1 MMNIYSKRMW
11 LKLRHNIMKIIALF
25 LIYGSIYYGL
35 ETLYRGYSHISMF
48 ILSGILGVLIG
59 LINEIAPKINIWL
72 ETLIGT
78 IIATIGE
85 GVTGIIVNN
94 ILHLNVWDYS
104 DLPFTFFYGQCNLIF
119 CLIWFVLTYIV
130 IKLDDYLRSLMD

>member
-1 MMNIYSKRMW
+1 MN
-11 LKLRHNIMKIIALF
+11 NIAKIIVLF

-35 ETLYRGYSHISMF
+35 EVLFRGYSHISMF
-48 ILSGILGVLIG
+48 ILAGVLGVIIG
-59 LINEIAPKINIWL
+59 LINEITPRINVIL

-78 IIATIGE
+78 TIATIAE
-85 GVTGIIVNN
+85 GVTGVIVNI

-119 CLIWFVLTYIV
+119 CIFWLILTYIV

>member
-1 MMNIYSKRMW
+1 MIQFTKILILFNIYG
-11 LKLRHNIMKIIALF
+11 A
-25 LIYGSIYYGL
+25 IYYNL
-35 ETLYRGYSHISMF
+35 EVLFRGYSHISMY
-48 ILSGILGVLIG
+48 ILAGVLGVAIG
-59 LINEIAPKINIWL
+59 LINEITPKINIWL

-104 DLPFTFFYGQCNLIF
+104 NLPFTFFYGQCNLIF
-119 CLIWFVLTYIV
+119 CLIWFVLTYIL

>member
-1 MMNIYSKRMW
+1 M
-11 LKLRHNIMKIIALF
+11 RHNIMKIIALF
-25 LIYGSIYYGL
+25 LIYGSIYYSL
-35 ETLYRGYSHISMF
+35 EVLYRGYSHTSMF
-48 ILSGILGVLIG
+48 ILSGVLGVAIG
-59 LINEIAPKINIWL
+59 LINEITPKINIWL

-85 GVTGIIVNN
+85 GITGIIVNN

-104 DLPFTFFYGQCNLIF
+104 NLPFTFFCGQCNLIF
-119 CLIWFVLTYIV
+119 CLIWFILTYIV

>member
-1 MMNIYSKRMW
+1 
-11 LKLRHNIMKIIALF
+11 MKIIALF
-25 LIYGSIYYGL
+25 LIYGSIYYSL
-35 ETLYRGYSHISMF
+35 EVLYRGYSHVSMF
-48 ILSGILGVLIG
+48 ILSGVLGVAIG
-59 LINEIAPKINIWL
+59 LINEITPKINIWL

-104 DLPFTFFYGQCNLIF
+104 NLPFTFFYGQCNLIF
-119 CLIWFVLTYIV
+119 CLIWFILTYIV

>member
-1 MMNIYSKRMW
+1 
-11 LKLRHNIMKIIALF
+11 MKIIALF

-35 ETLYRGYSHISMF
+35 EVLFRGYSHISMF
-48 ILSGILGVLIG
+48 ILAGILGVLIG
-59 LINEIAPKINIWL
+59 AINEITPKINIWL

>member
-1 MMNIYSKRMW
+1 
-11 LKLRHNIMKIIALF
+11 MKILILF
-25 LIYGSIYYGL
+25 NIYGSIYYSL
-35 ETLYRGYSHISMF
+35 EVLFRGYSHISMY
-48 ILSGILGVLIG
+48 ILAGVLGVLIG
-59 LINEIAPKINIWL
+59 LINEITPKINIWL

-104 DLPFTFFYGQCNLIF
+104 NLPFTFFYGQCNLIF
-119 CLIWFVLTYIV
+119 CLIWFILTYIV

>member
-1 MMNIYSKRMW
+1 MIPF
-11 LKLRHNIMKIIALF
+11 IKILTLF
-25 LIYGSIYYGL
+25 SIYGSIYYSL
-35 ETLYRGYSHISMF
+35 EVLYRGYSHISMY
-48 ILSGILGVLIG
+48 ILAGVLGVAIG
-59 LINEIAPKINIWL
+59 LINEITPKINIWL

-104 DLPFTFFYGQCNLIF
+104 NLPFTFFYGQCNLIF
-119 CLIWFVLTYIV
+119 CLIWFILTYIV

>member
-1 MMNIYSKRMW
+1 MIPF
-11 LKLRHNIMKIIALF
+11 IKILILF
-25 LIYGSIYYGL
+25 NIYGSIYYSL
-35 ETLYRGYSHISMF
+35 EVLYRGYSHISMY
-48 ILSGILGVLIG
+48 ILAGVLGVAIG
-59 LINEIAPKINIWL
+59 LINEITPKINIWL

-104 DLPFTFFYGQCNLIF
+104 NLPFTFFYGQCNLIF
-119 CLIWFVLTYIV
+119 CLIWFILTYIV
-130 IKLDDYLRSLMD
+130 IKLDDYLRSLID

>member
-1 MMNIYSKRMW
+1 MY
-11 LKLRHNIMKIIALF
+11 
-25 LIYGSIYYGL
+25 
-35 ETLYRGYSHISMF
+35 
-48 ILSGILGVLIG
+48 ILAGVLGVAIG
-59 LINEIAPKINIWL
+59 LINEITPKINIWL

-104 DLPFTFFYGQCNLIF
+104 NLPFTFFYGQCNLIF
-119 CLIWFVLTYIV
+119 CLIWFILTYIV
-130 IKLDDYLRSLMD
+130 IKLDDYLRSLID

>member
-1 MMNIYSKRMW
+1 MIPF
-11 LKLRHNIMKIIALF
+11 IKILILF
-25 LIYGSIYYGL
+25 NVYGSIYYTL
-35 ETLYRGYSHISMF
+35 EVVYRGYSHISMY
-48 ILSGILGVLIG
+48 ILAGVLGVAIG
-59 LINEIAPKINIWL
+59 LINEITPKINIWL

-94 ILHLNVWDYS
+94 ILHLNIWDYS
-104 DLPFTFFYGQCNLIF
+104 NLPFTFFYGQCNLIF
-119 CLIWFVLTYIV
+119 CLIWFILTYIV

>member
-1 MMNIYSKRMW
+1 M
-11 LKLRHNIMKIIALF
+11 RHNIIKIIALF
-25 LIYGSIYYGL
+25 LIYGSIYYSL
-35 ETLYRGYSHISMF
+35 EVLYRGYSHVSMF
-48 ILSGILGVLIG
+48 ILSGVLGVAIG
-59 LINEIAPKINIWL
+59 LINEITPKINIWL

-119 CLIWFVLTYIV
+119 CLIWFILTYIV

>member
-1 MMNIYSKRMW
+1 MIQFTKINNI
-11 LKLRHNIMKIIALF
+11 IKIVALF
-25 LIYGSIYYGL
+25 LIYGSIYYTL
-35 ETLYRGYSHISMF
+35 EVLYRGYSHISMF
-48 ILSGILGVLIG
+48 ILSGVLGVAIG
-59 LINEIAPKINIWL
+59 LINEITPKINIWL

-85 GVTGIIVNN
+85 GVTGIIVNI

-104 DLPFTFFYGQCNLIF
+104 NLPFTFFYGQCNLIF
-119 CLIWFVLTYIV
+119 CLIWFILTYIV

>member
-1 MMNIYSKRMW
+1 MIPF
-11 LKLRHNIMKIIALF
+11 IKILILF
-25 LIYGSIYYGL
+25 NIYGSIYYSL
-35 ETLYRGYSHISMF
+35 EVLYRGYSHLSMF
-48 ILSGILGVLIG
+48 ILAGALGVAIG
-59 LINEIAPKINIWL
+59 LINEITPKINIWL

-104 DLPFTFFYGQCNLIF
+104 NLPFTFFYGQCNLIF
-119 CLIWFVLTYIV
+119 CLIWFILTYIV

>member
-1 MMNIYSKRMW
+1 
-11 LKLRHNIMKIIALF
+11 MKIIALF
-25 LIYGSIYYGL
+25 LIYGSIYYSL
-35 ETLYRGYSHISMF
+35 EVLYRGYSHLSMF
-48 ILSGILGVLIG
+48 ILAGVLGVLIG
-59 LINEIAPKINIWL
+59 LINEITPRINIWL

-104 DLPFTFFYGQCNLIF
+104 NLPFTFFYGQCNLIF
-119 CLIWFVLTYIV
+119 CLIWFILTYIV

>member
-1 MMNIYSKRMW
+1 M
-11 LKLRHNIMKIIALF
+11 RHSIIKIIALF
-25 LIYGSIYYGL
+25 LIYGSIYYSL
-35 ETLYRGYSHISMF
+35 EVLFRGYSHISMY
-48 ILSGILGVLIG
+48 ILAGVLGVAIG
-59 LINEIAPKINIWL
+59 LINEITPKINIWL

-104 DLPFTFFYGQCNLIF
+104 NLPFTFFYGQCNLIF
-119 CLIWFVLTYIV
+119 CLIWFILTYIV

>member
-1 MMNIYSKRMW
+1 MKNNI
-11 LKLRHNIMKIIALF
+11 IKIIALF
-25 LIYGSIYYGL
+25 LIYGSIYYSL
-35 ETLYRGYSHISMF
+35 EVLYRGYSHVSMF
-48 ILSGILGVLIG
+48 ILSGVLGVAIG
-59 LINEIAPKINIWL
+59 LINEITPKINIWL

-119 CLIWFVLTYIV
+119 CLIWFILTYIV

>member
-1 MMNIYSKRMW
+1 MIPF
-11 LKLRHNIMKIIALF
+11 IKILILF
-25 LIYGSIYYGL
+25 NIYGSIYYGL
-35 ETLYRGYSHISMF
+35 EILFRGYSHISMY
-48 ILSGILGVLIG
+48 ILAGVLGVAIG
-59 LINEIAPKINIWL
+59 LINEITPRINIWL

-104 DLPFTFFYGQCNLIF
+104 NLPFTFFYGQCNLIF
-119 CLIWFVLTYIV
+119 CLIWFILTYIV

>member
-1 MMNIYSKRMW
+1 
-11 LKLRHNIMKIIALF
+11 MKIVALF
-25 LIYGSIYYGL
+25 LIYGLIYYGL
-35 ETLYRGYSHISMF
+35 EILYRGYSHLSMF
-48 ILSGILGVLIG
+48 ILAGVLGVAIG
-59 LINEIAPKINIWL
+59 LINEITPKINIWL

-104 DLPFTFFYGQCNLIF
+104 NLPFTFFYGQCNLIF
-119 CLIWFVLTYIV
+119 CLIWFILTYIV

>member
-1 MMNIYSKRMW
+1 MTQFTKINNI
-11 LKLRHNIMKIIALF
+11 IKIVALF
-25 LIYGSIYYGL
+25 LIYGSIYYTL
-35 ETLYRGYSHISMF
+35 EVLYRGYSHLSMF
-48 ILSGILGVLIG
+48 ILAGVLGVIIG
-59 LINEIAPKINIWL
+59 LINEITPRINIWL

-104 DLPFTFFYGQCNLIF
+104 NLPFTFFYGQCNLIF
-119 CLIWFVLTYIV
+119 CLIWFILTYIL

>member
-1 MMNIYSKRMW
+1 MIQFMKMKNNI
-11 LKLRHNIMKIIALF
+11 IKIIALF
-25 LIYGSIYYGL
+25 LIYGSIYYSL
-35 ETLYRGYSHISMF
+35 EVLYRGYSHVSMF
-48 ILSGILGVLIG
+48 ILSGVLGVAIG
-59 LINEIAPKINIWL
+59 LINEITPKINIWL

-94 ILHLNVWDYS
+94 ILHLNVWNYS
-104 DLPFTFFYGQCNLIF
+104 NLPFTFFYGQCNLIF
-119 CLIWFVLTYIV
+119 CLIWFILTYIV

>member
-1 MMNIYSKRMW
+1 MIQFIKS
-11 LKLRHNIMKIIALF
+11 HNIIKIIALF

-35 ETLYRGYSHISMF
+35 EVLYRGYSHVSMF
-48 ILSGILGVLIG
+48 ILSGVLGVAIG
-59 LINEIAPKINIWL
+59 LINEITPKINIWL
-72 ETLIGT
+72 ESLIGT

-119 CLIWFVLTYIV
+119 CLIWFILTYIV

>member
-1 MMNIYSKRMW
+1 MTQFTKINNI
-11 LKLRHNIMKIIALF
+11 IKIVALF
-25 LIYGSIYYGL
+25 LIYGSIYYTL
-35 ETLYRGYSHISMF
+35 EVLFRGYSHLSMF
-48 ILSGILGVLIG
+48 ILAGVLGVIIG
-59 LINEIAPKINIWL
+59 AINEITPKINIWL

-104 DLPFTFFYGQCNLIF
+104 NLPFTFFYGQCNLIF
-119 CLIWFVLTYIV
+119 CLIWFILTYIV

>member
-1 MMNIYSKRMW
+1 MIQFMKMKNNI
-11 LKLRHNIMKIIALF
+11 IKIIALF
-25 LIYGSIYYGL
+25 LIYGSIYYSL
-35 ETLYRGYSHISMF
+35 EVLYRGYSHVSMF
-48 ILSGILGVLIG
+48 ILSGVLGVAIG
-59 LINEIAPKINIWL
+59 LINEITPKINIWL

-119 CLIWFVLTYIV
+119 CLIWFILTYIV

>member
-1 MMNIYSKRMW
+1 
-11 LKLRHNIMKIIALF
+11 MKIIALF

-35 ETLYRGYSHISMF
+35 EVLFRGYSHISMF
-48 ILSGILGVLIG
+48 ILTGVLGVAIG
-59 LINEIAPKINIWL
+59 LINEITPKINIWL

>member
-1 MMNIYSKRMW
+1 MIQFTKMN
-11 LKLRHNIMKIIALF
+11 NIIKIVALF
-25 LIYGSIYYGL
+25 LIYGSIYYSL
-35 ETLYRGYSHISMF
+35 EVLYRGYSHISMF
-48 ILSGILGVLIG
+48 ILAGVLGVIIG
-59 LINEIAPKINIWL
+59 AINEITPKINIWL

-104 DLPFTFFYGQCNLIF
+104 NLPFTFFYGQCNLIF
-119 CLIWFVLTYIV
+119 CLIWFILTYIV

>member
-1 MMNIYSKRMW
+1 MTQFTKINNI
-11 LKLRHNIMKIIALF
+11 IKIVALF
-25 LIYGSIYYGL
+25 LIYGSIYYTL
-35 ETLYRGYSHISMF
+35 EVLYRGYSHISMY
-48 ILSGILGVLIG
+48 ILAGVLGVAIG
-59 LINEIAPKINIWL
+59 LINEITPKINIWL

-104 DLPFTFFYGQCNLIF
+104 NLPFTFFYGQCNLIF
-119 CLIWFVLTYIV
+119 CLIWFILTYIV

>member
-1 MMNIYSKRMW
+1 
-11 LKLRHNIMKIIALF
+11 MKIVALF
-25 LIYGSIYYGL
+25 LIYGLIYYGL
-35 ETLYRGYSHISMF
+35 EILYRGYSHLSMF
-48 ILSGILGVLIG
+48 ILAGVLGVAIG
-59 LINEIAPKINIWL
+59 LINEITPKINIWL

-94 ILHLNVWDYS
+94 ILNLNVWDYS

-119 CLIWFVLTYIV
+119 CLIWFILTYIV
-130 IKLDDYLRSLMD
+130 IKLDDYLRSLMN

>member
-1 MMNIYSKRMW
+1 MMNIYNKRMW
-11 LKLRHNIMKIIALF
+11 LKLRHNIIKIIALF
-25 LIYGSIYYGL
+25 LIYGSIYYSL
-35 ETLYRGYSHISMF
+35 EVLYRGYSHISMF
-48 ILSGILGVLIG
+48 ILAGVLGVAIG
-59 LINEIAPKINIWL
+59 LINEITPKINIWL

-104 DLPFTFFYGQCNLIF
+104 NLPFTFFYGQCNLIF
-119 CLIWFVLTYIV
+119 CLIWFILTYIV

>member
-1 MMNIYSKRMW
+1 MIQF
-11 LKLRHNIMKIIALF
+11 IKILILF
-25 LIYGSIYYGL
+25 NIYGSIYYSL
-35 ETLYRGYSHISMF
+35 EVLFRGYSHISMY
-48 ILSGILGVLIG
+48 ILAGVLGVLIG
-59 LINEIAPKINIWL
+59 LINEITPKINIWL

-104 DLPFTFFYGQCNLIF
+104 NLPFTFFYGQCNLIF
-119 CLIWFVLTYIV
+119 CLIWFILTYIV

>member
-1 MMNIYSKRMW
+1 
-11 LKLRHNIMKIIALF
+11 MKIVALF

-35 ETLYRGYSHISMF
+35 EVLYRGYSHLSMF
-48 ILSGILGVLIG
+48 ILAGVLGVAIG
-59 LINEIAPKINIWL
+59 LVNEIIPKINIWL

-104 DLPFTFFYGQCNLIF
+104 NLPFTFFYGQCNLIF